1 MTNLKQKTLHGL
13 SWSFIDNFANQG
25 VTFLVGIVLARLIE
39 PAEFGIL
46 GMITIFT
53 AIAGAFVNSG
63 LASALVRKNDC
74 TSVDYSTVFYFNIL
88 VGIFAYLILFFASP
102 FIARFFEEPR
112 LTAITRICS
121 LSIII
126 GALSAI
132 QGVLLTKSINFKTQ
146 AKISVSSSIIA
157 GVFAIILAYKGM
169 GVWSLVWR
177 GIIGSVLGCLFLWLQ
192 SNWRPILVFSKKS
205 FKELFGFG
213 SKLLLSGLLDTVYK
227 NIYYPIIGKYFS
239 PATLGFYTRAQSFS
253 NLFSSTL
260 TSNIQRV
267 SYPILSSIQ
276 DNPVQLKSGYRK
288 IIKTTMLVTF
298 TMMLGLA
305 AVAKPLIV
313 ILIGEK
319 WLPSVPFLQIMC
331 FSAMLYPLHAINL
344 NIINVKGRSDLF
356 LKLEIIK
363 KIIAIP
369 LIFVGIYWGIE
380 ALLIGGI
387 FASIISYFLN
397 SHYSANLINYPTKEQ
412 LVDILPLLLTAGLIS
427 LFVWGITGFHF
438 NHWATLSLQISVG
451 GILTIGFYEWRKQ
464 PDYLEMKKLVTD
476 NLKKLKR

>member
-1 MTNLKQKTLHGL
+1 L
-13 SWSFIDNFANQG
+13 
-25 VTFLVGIVLARLIE
+25 
-39 PAEFGIL
+39 
-46 GMITIFT
+46 
-53 AIAGAFVNSG
+53 
-63 LASALVRKNDC
+63 
-74 TSVDYSTVFYFNIL
+74 TVSIL
-88 VGIFAYLILFFASP
+88 VYSILFFASP

-126 GALSAI
+126 VALSAI

-157 GVFAIILAYKGM
+157 GVIAIVLAYKGM

-177 GIIGSVLGCLFLWLQ
+177 GIIGSALGCLFLWLQ

-213 SKLLLSGLLDTVYK
+213 SKLLLSGLLDTLYN

-239 PATLGFYTRAQSFS
+239 PVTLGFYTRAQTFS

-288 IIKTTMLVTF
+288 VIKTTMLVSF

-305 AVAKPLIV
+305 AVAEPMILV
-313 ILIGEK
+313 LIGEK
-319 WLPSVPFLQIMC
+319 WLPCVPYLQLLC
-331 FSAMLYPLHAINL
+331 FSGMLYPLHSINL
-344 NIINVKGRSDLF
+344 SIINVKGRSDLF

-363 KIIAIP
+363 KIIAVP

-380 ALLIGGI
+380 ALLVGTI
-387 FASIISYFLN
+387 FLSVIAYFLN
-397 SHYSANLINYPTKEQ
+397 SYYSANLINYPSKEQ
-412 LVDILPLLLTAGLIS
+412 LLDILPLLLTAGFIS
-427 LFVWGITGFHF
+427 LLVWGITGFHF
-438 NHWATLSLQISVG
+438 NDWATLGLQISVG

-464 PDYLEMKKLVTD
+464 PDYLEMKKMVTD
-476 NLKKLKR
+476 NFKKLKR